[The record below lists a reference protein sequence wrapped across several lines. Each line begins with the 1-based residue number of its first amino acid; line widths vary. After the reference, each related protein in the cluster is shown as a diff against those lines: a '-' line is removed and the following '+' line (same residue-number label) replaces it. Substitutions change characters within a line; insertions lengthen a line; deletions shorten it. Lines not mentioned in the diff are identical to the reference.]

1 MLGIIQIAGLA
12 LAFGV
17 ALIITSDTFALAVSR
32 VVEAAFDAAEY
43 RLALRARSRAERNE
57 SRRGEERRREMRVSV
72 GAYSHAG

>member
-17 ALIITSDTFALAVSR
+17 ALIITSDSFALAVSR

-43 RLALRARSRAERNE
+43 RLALRARSRAKHE
-57 SRRGEERRREMRVSV
+57 SRRSEERRRAASVSV
-72 GAYSHAG
+72 GAYSHAA

>member
-12 LAFGV
+12 LAFVV
-17 ALIITSDTFALAVSR
+17 ALTITSDTFALAVSR

-43 RLALRARSRAERNE
+43 RLALRARNRTERLK
-57 SRRGEERRREMRVSV
+57 SRRREERRRATRVSV